1 MSTMSSTTPVPGQ
14 DLPEQNG
21 GSRANHQ
28 GARPHRLARWR
39 RGFERPPLA
48 RFLACVRPYFRYV
61 VGAALAGIG
70 KFALPFAFPL
80 AFKYVLD
87 VLLVPQPRPGAL
99 DGAID
104 RWCTEVASL
113 LGLGLT
119 PRGKLIA
126 LTVSMLGL
134 YAIQSVASYY
144 RNYWAGVAGNGL
156 IFDLRCRLFAHL
168 QRLPN
173 SFFDRNPPGA
183 VVSRMVND
191 VEVAR
196 QFVGSTMTD
205 VWMDGVALL
214 LIGWFLFLL
223 DARLAI
229 ISLAVAPLYVVMIT
243 YFSPRIR
250 RASRS
255 IQETL
260 EDISASLH
268 ERVVG
273 AVTVK
278 AFARESHE
286 IALFREQAARLYD
299 YNIDKLRLT
308 SGQQM
313 LTELLTRVAPSVV
326 VWAAAVMILGHTM
339 TVGTLVAF
347 IGFLGYI
354 YQPLEHFTQLSSVVS
369 SALSAI
375 ERIFALLDVAPD
387 IRDHPLAR
395 TLTVRRGA
403 LEFEDV
409 SFAYPSR
416 QGHAE
421 RIVLGDISFR
431 VAGGSTVALV
441 GRSGAGKTTLAS
453 LIPRFYDATSGRV
466 LIDGKD
472 VRHLTLKS
480 LRENIGI
487 VTQDTILFSASVRD
501 NLLYGNP
508 RADEQALWDALAQ
521 ANLKSFVESLPRGLD
536 TVIGERG
543 VRISGGQRQ
552 RLALARA
559 FIKNPAILI
568 LDEATSAVDSES
580 ENLIHDAMHRLMDGR
595 TTVLIAHRLRSAIEA
610 DVIIVLDAGRIVE
623 TGSHEELLSRRGL
636 YAELYH
642 EQIHGLAA
650 IHPDEARR
658 ATGGESFALN
668 LPRRI
673 DIHGTAR
680 HSVSRGVKDA

>member
-1 MSTMSSTTPVPGQ
+1 MS
-14 DLPEQNG
+14 
-21 GSRANHQ
+21 GSN
-28 GARPHRLARWR
+28 ARPASGQRLAEPGHEYRVDR
-39 RGFERPPLA
+39 RARLRRETESSPLV
-48 RFLACVRPYFRYV
+48 RFFAYVRPHTRYV

-87 VLLVPQPRPGAL
+87 VLLVPQPTLGAL
-99 DGAID
+99 DGTID
-104 RWCTEVASL
+104 RWCGKAASL
-113 LGLGLT
+113 LGLGVA
-119 PRGKLIA
+119 PQGKLVA
-126 LTVSMLGL
+126 LTLCMLAL
-134 YAIQSVASYY
+134 YVIQSIASYY
-144 RNYWAGVAGNGL
+144 RNYWAGVAGNRL
-156 IFDLRCRLFAHL
+156 IFDLRCKLFAHL

-173 SFFDRNPPGA
+173 SFFDRNPAGA

-229 ISLAVAPLYVVMIT
+229 ISLAVAPFYVLMIAG
-243 YFSPRIR
+243 FSPRIR
-250 RASRS
+250 NASRS
-255 IQETL
+255 IQETI
-260 EDISASLH
+260 EDLSASLH

-286 IALFREQAARLYD
+286 IGLFREQATRLYD
-299 YNIDKLRLT
+299 HDIEKLKLT

-313 LTELLTRVAPSVV
+313 LTELLTRAAPSIV

-387 IRDHPLAR
+387 IQDHPLAR
-395 TLTVRRGA
+395 PLTVKRGA
-403 LEFEDV
+403 LEFDNV
-409 SFAYPSR
+409 RFAYPPR
-416 QGHAE
+416 EGHPE
-421 RIVLGDISFR
+421 RTVLRDISFHI
-431 VAGGSTVALV
+431 AGGSTVALV

-466 LIDGKD
+466 LIDGRD

-480 LRENIGI
+480 LRENIAI
-487 VTQDTILFSASVRD
+487 VTQDTTLFSASVRE

-508 RADEQALWDALAQ
+508 QADERALWDALAQ
-521 ANLKSFVESLPRGLD
+521 ANLKSFVESLPHRLD

-559 FIKNPAILI
+559 FIKNAAILI

-580 ENLIHDAMHRLMDGR
+580 ENLIHDAMRRLMEGR
-595 TTVLIAHRLRSAIEA
+595 TSVLIAHRLRSAIEA
-610 DVIIVLDAGRIVE
+610 DMIIVLDAGRIVE
-623 TGSHEELLSRRGL
+623 TGSHAELLSRRGL

-650 IHPDEARR
+650 IDPGGPRHASARKSPALGSPRR
-658 ATGGESFALN
+658 AGL
-668 LPRRI
+668 
-673 DIHGTAR
+673 HGPAI
-680 HSVSRGVKDA
+680 SRGVVEDA